1 MEMDIKDKSKNSP
14 RFKELK
20 KLIDAWVNKYGESE
34 KNGIDLVLVGCDN
47 EYKHSIKF
55 TLGNKKDQ
63 MESIIQAFN
72 HGLCQLKDPLEQDI
86 FNGMC
91 EYLARVFITK
101 PDIYKHFKHYVEQN
115 ISNEYYN
122 NTPDK
127 LLVN

>member
-20 KLIDAWVNKYGESE
+20 KIIDEWVNKYGESE
-34 KNGIDLVLVGCDN
+34 KHGIDLVLVGVDN

-55 TLGNKKDQ
+55 MLGNKKDHI
-63 MESIIQAFN
+63 ESIVQSFN

-91 EYLARVFITK
+91 EYLTRVFLAK
-101 PDIYKHFKHYVEQN
+101 PDIYRRFKNYMEKN
-115 ISNEYYN
+115 ISTEYFNKKDEYIN
-122 NTPDK
+122 
-127 LLVN
+127 